1 MTLVAF
7 FTHRNARY
15 MSPLESYSA
24 AKRCAQRQHAV
35 ELGRQSR
42 QPLPESEEKFLHIGA
57 RRMQRT
63 AYGRSQ
69 RPPLGGF
76 ALGVA
81 VVLAVALAS
90 SVRAEPAIG
99 QFEIKSLDAE
109 PGEIEFQSQNAYA
122 LGQPRQKSGLNDE
135 GEWVGDDNSVV
146 LQRHALEVEY
156 GFSHTLK
163 GRLGIEFEKERAEFE
178 PGQSSDAYD
187 ELKLD
192 EYAAELIWVAVPRD
206 GDGLGLGVVVEYEH
220 PTESD
225 GSKNLITGPI
235 FEWGHGQW
243 LATFNPMAVAHFGGE
258 RNDAGKPD
266 EKIDFTYTA
275 RLMYEASKN
284 ISWAVEAYGTIDRI
298 GGTGTKSDEAALF
311 GDHNQHRIGPV
322 LYWTRELEGVAASPF
337 RPMVDSNDVS
347 DEAEN
352 PSLVFGVGV
361 LLGLNENTPD
371 TTLKLSIEAL
381 F

>member
-1 MTLVAF
+1 MPRATQAL
-7 FTHRNARY
+7 RG
-15 MSPLESYSA
+15 
-24 AKRCAQRQHAV
+24 AV
-35 ELGRQSR
+35 S
-42 QPLPESEEKFLHIGA
+42 F
-57 RRMQRT
+57 
-63 AYGRSQ
+63 
-69 RPPLGGF
+69 GF
-76 ALGVA
+76 ERGLDDLRD
-81 VVLAVALAS
+81 VVDEVN
-90 SVRAEPAIG
+90 
-99 QFEIKSLDAE
+99 LD
-109 PGEIEFQSQNAYA
+109 
-122 LGQPRQKSGLNDE
+122 LR
-135 GEWVGDDNSVV
+135 
-146 LQRHALEVEY
+146 
-156 GFSHTLK
+156 
-163 GRLGIEFEKERAEFE
+163 
-178 PGQSSDAYD
+178 
-187 ELKLD
+187 
-192 EYAAELIWVAVPRD
+192 
-206 GDGLGLGVVVEYEH
+206 
-220 PTESD
+220 
-225 GSKNLITGPI
+225 
-235 FEWGHGQW
+235 
-243 LATFNPMAVAHFGGE
+243 AHFGGE
-258 RNDAGKPD
+258 RNDAGMPD